1 MLLNHIH
8 GLVVEVCLVCKA
20 KHFFHRLFDQVS
32 RLFQLVLL
40 LPIVLEN
47 VLDVWI
53 VNFISVV
60 IINQSVLSFVCFS
73 KLGFAQI
80 SRQVVSTII
89 RIVILV
95 AIIFFTF
102 LASLLP
108 LFLWLLYFLVKFS
121 MKVVNC
127 TNYTRQEQIVTE
139 GDSECKA

>member
-1 MLLNHIH
+1 MSNDVADIHLFVQVLLAFYEKQTVSSRWVLSKSASVIDYSETQMLLNHIH

-60 IINQSVLSFVCFS
+60 IIN
-73 KLGFAQI
+73 
-80 SRQVVSTII
+80 
-89 RIVILV
+89 
-95 AIIFFTF
+95 
-102 LASLLP
+102 
-108 LFLWLLYFLVKFS
+108 
-121 MKVVNC
+121 
-127 TNYTRQEQIVTE
+127 
-139 GDSECKA
+139 